1 MRPENSFCAGRFSSS
16 SALVALVALQLLAT
30 ACSNNRRPVAPA
42 QPTEGQFLQRGMASW
57 YGPNFHGR
65 RTACGERY
73 DMHALTAAHP
83 TLPFGT
89 LLEVRNARTGQRAVV
104 RVNDRGPFAKSR
116 VIDLSYAA
124 AKAVGVFGPG
134 TALVEIYTTTTRGT
148 TLAELTAP
156 GYTVQV
162 GAFSEADR
170 AATLKRDLM
179 AEYPETTV
187 YTDGNWSRV
196 QVGRFDDRNRAEDLR
211 RELTI
216 IGLPAVVVAAR

>member
-1 MRPENSFCAGRFSSS
+1 MRPEHPFCARRISSS
-16 SALVALVALQLLAT
+16 SAFIALVALQLLAT
-30 ACSNNRRPVAPA
+30 ACSNNRRPAVPT
-42 QPTEGQFLQRGMASW
+42 QPDGQMFQRGMASW

-65 RTACGERY
+65 RTASGERY

-89 LLEVRNARTGQRAVV
+89 LLEVRNPRTGQRTVV

-124 AKAVGVFGPG
+124 AKAVGVYGPG
-134 TALVEIYTTTTRGT
+134 TALVELFTTATRGT
-148 TLAELTAP
+148 TLAELTAS
-156 GYTVQV
+156 GFTVQV
-162 GAFSEADR
+162 GAFSEPDR

-179 AEYPETTV
+179 VDYPETTIS
-187 YTDGNWSRV
+187 TDGNWSRV